1 MTAVFGGAV
10 ETLSLDLNGRRLQ
23 IVTERSGP
31 QGAPIWLLL
40 PALSTV
46 SSRSEWQ
53 PLVTAVHDRVQLVS
67 FDWPGFGDSDRPA
80 LAYDAALLR
89 SSLEAVLTDLEARQ
103 LGPLTVVAAG
113 HSAPL
118 ALALASAWSG
128 RWSRFVAVAPTW
140 RGPLP
145 TMTGWSP
152 GRFGWLR
159 RLVALPLIGPALY
172 RLNTSRAMLRLMLR
186 RHVWLDP
193 GLLTPDRLR
202 QQQRL
207 ARRRGSRF
215 ASAAFVSG
223 GLDAAGES
231 GWWLEQARSLQC
243 PFQVVLATAAPPRS
257 TREMELLAQTAD
269 GVTRLPGRLGLHQE
283 FGALL
288 GRRLLEVQGPMG

>member
-1 MTAVFGGAV
+1 MTAVFGGVV
-10 ETLSLDLNGRRLQ
+10 ETLDLQLGGRRLK
-23 IVTERSGP
+23 IVTERRGP
-31 QGAPIWLLL
+31 KGAPVWLLL

-53 PLVTAVHDRVQLVS
+53 PLVAAVHDRIQLVS

-80 LAYDAALLR
+80 LTYDAALLR
-89 SSLEAVLTDLEARQ
+89 SSLDAVLTDLTARHP
-103 LGPLTVVAAG
+103 GPITVVAVG
-113 HSAPL
+113 HSAAV
-118 ALALASAWSG
+118 ALALASEWSE

-152 GRFGWLR
+152 ARFGWLR
-159 RLVALPLIGPALY
+159 WLVALPLIGPALY

-193 GLLTPDRLR
+193 ALLTPDRLR

-223 GLDAAGES
+223 GLDAAGER
-231 GWWLEQARSLQC
+231 GWWLEQARGLQC
-243 PFQVVLATAAPPRS
+243 PFQVVLASAAPPRS
-257 TREMELLAQTAD
+257 TREMELLAQAAD
-269 GVTRLPGRLGLHQE
+269 AVTRLPGRLGLHQE

-288 GRRLLEVQGPMG
+288 GRRLLEADVFAR

>member
-1 MTAVFGGAV
+1 MKLAARAFASLVLAGVAGAAMAQ
-10 ETLSLDLNGRRLQ
+10 S
-23 IVTERSGP
+23 
-31 QGAPIWLLL
+31 APA
-40 PALSTV
+40 PEPKTRAQV
-46 SSRSEWQ
+46 VAEM
-53 PLVTAVHDRVQLVS
+53 
-67 FDWPGFGDSDRPA
+67 
-80 LAYDAALLR
+80 
-89 SSLEAVLTDLEARQ
+89 LEARR

-113 HSAPL
+113 HSAPV
-118 ALALASAWSG
+118 ALALASGWSD

-223 GLDAAGES
+223 GLDAARER
-231 GWWLEQARSLQC
+231 GWWLEQARCLHC

-257 TREMELLAQTAD
+257 TREMELLAQVAD
-269 GVTRLPGRLGLHQE
+269 AVTHLPGRLGLHQE

-288 GRRLLEVQGPMG
+288 GRRLLGADTSAR

>member
-1 MTAVFGGAV
+1 MTAAFGGVV
-10 ETLSLDLNGRRLQ
+10 ETLSLDLGGRRLE
-23 IVTERSGP
+23 IVTERRGP
-31 QGAPIWLLL
+31 QGAPVWLLL

-80 LAYDAALLR
+80 RAYEAALLR

-103 LGPLTVVAAG
+103 LGPITVVAAG

-118 ALALASAWSG
+118 ALALASAWSE

-186 RHVWLDP
+186 RHVWL
-193 GLLTPDRLR
+193 
-202 QQQRL
+202 
-207 ARRRGSRF
+207 
-215 ASAAFVSG
+215 
-223 GLDAAGES
+223 
-231 GWWLEQARSLQC
+231 EQARCLHC

-269 GVTRLPGRLGLHQE
+269 GVMRLPGRLGLHQE

-288 GRRLLEVQGPMG
+288 GRRLLEVQGPMA